1 MSATPPTSS
10 SPLGSSSGW
19 ALDVIIVAPSAK
31 SAATGV
37 AASSDFYV
45 SFPSSLVKSGKS
57 SFSSTAKRISSFIS
71 KKYSNSSLSS
81 SVSEGDREEDLFSQ
95 TITSSSSA
103 STQANNLA
111 PAAITP
117 KGNVQV
123 RINGR
128 YISKLDMICTK
139 NTSSCRF
146 VHGNGLRPSV
156 QTLNMIID
164 GTSDNDQSGETTC
177 TCSEAVKNSEHHL
190 CVKNNKP
197 IGEGQSNGPIMKSG
211 RNLIRYTLV
220 SEKGVAIASTE
231 ANIYLWSALD
241 SVIVSDID
249 GTVTKDNVGGVM
261 DTVVQEKFAH
271 IHSDICK
278 FYQQLTMIS
287 PVEDMNVLNSS
298 NDGEGQVRFMY
309 LSSRPISLVNQ
320 TRKLLVS
327 VSQRCDANECHS
339 LPPGPMM
346 CNVVPLTSVLYSELV
361 SKNVHMFKSDVLAR
375 QVVLPFVAA
384 RGQDWRT
391 VKTAKSARILRA
403 NDVDEIDENI
413 RCSSDSI
420 IQSSTEMPGPIM
432 KDDRLF
438 LAGFGNTMRD
448 AMAYEMAGMDRDDI
462 YIIDTKSRI
471 MCMGEQGRSQNFED
485 FSNSDCIPDTEWISD
500 VVDGVCCLTAGGSQ
514 VVHGDDSSGR
524 KSQDLSHESKSMSP
538 TKNSVRVG
546 FDEPSKDDWGES
558 DSPRK
563 SNKRIANVGSS
574 VTQSIRAF
582 TNKKSFTSFP
592 SFGSSVSST
601 KSSSKK
607 VLYRGYGDPRL
618 LEAVRKRMQ
627 GDYDPFP
634 VPSAS

>member
-1 MSATPPTSS
+1 
-10 SPLGSSSGW
+10 
-19 ALDVIIVAPSAK
+19 VIIVAPSAK
-31 SAATGV
+31 SANTGV
-37 AASSDFYV
+37 AASSDFYA
-45 SFPSSLVKSGKS
+45 SFPSSLVKSKKNS
-57 SFSSTAKRISSFIS
+57 ITSTAKRLTSFMKSS
-71 KKYSNSSLSS
+71 SNVSTAS
-81 SVSEGDREEDLFSQ
+81 SVSEGDGEEDLFSQ
-95 TITSSSSA
+95 TITSSST
-103 STQANNLA
+103 STQTNNVSSA
-111 PAAITP
+111 VVTP

-128 YISKLDMICTK
+128 YISKLDMIFSK

-156 QTLNMIID
+156 ETLNMIID
-164 GTSDNDQSGETTC
+164 GTSDSDQSEETTC

-190 CVKNNKP
+190 CVKNNKSN
-197 IGEGQSNGPIMKSG
+197 GEGQSNVPILKSG

-220 SEKGVAIASTE
+220 SENGVAIASTE

-249 GTVTKDNVGGVM
+249 GTVTKDNVGGVV
-261 DTVVQEKFAH
+261 DTLVQEKFAH
-271 IHSDICK
+271 IHSGICK
-278 FYQQLTMIS
+278 FYQQLTTIS

-298 NDGEGQVRFMY
+298 DDGKGQVRFMY
-309 LSSRPISLVNQ
+309 LSSRPISIVNQ

-327 VSQRCDANECHS
+327 VSQICDANECHN
-339 LPPGPMM
+339 LPPGPVM

-384 RGQDWRT
+384 RGHDWSKI
-391 VKTAKSARILRA
+391 KTAKSARTLRA
-403 NDVDEIDENI
+403 TELHEIDENV
-413 RCSSDSI
+413 RCFSDSANRPF
-420 IQSSTEMPGPIM
+420 TEMSDPTM

-471 MCMGEQGRSQNFED
+471 MCMGEQSRSQSFED
-485 FSNSDCIPDTEWISD
+485 SISSDCIPDTEWISD
-500 VVDGVCCLTAGGSQ
+500 AVNRACCLGQ
-514 VVHGDDSSGR
+514 VVPGDER
-524 KSQDLSHESKSMSP
+524 KSQDLSNGSKVMSP
-538 TKNSVRVG
+538 SNNSVRAV

-563 SNKRIANVGSS
+563 SNKKSAKAGSS

-582 TNKKSFTSFP
+582 TTKKSFAKFP
-592 SFGSSVSST
+592 SFASSSSS

-607 VLYRGYGDPRL
+607 VLYQGYDDPRL

-634 VPSAS
+634 VRTRMSV

>member
-1 MSATPPTSS
+1 
-10 SPLGSSSGW
+10 
-19 ALDVIIVAPSAK
+19 
-31 SAATGV
+31 
-37 AASSDFYV
+37 
-45 SFPSSLVKSGKS
+45 
-57 SFSSTAKRISSFIS
+57 
-71 KKYSNSSLSS
+71 
-81 SVSEGDREEDLFSQ
+81 
-95 TITSSSSA
+95 
-103 STQANNLA
+103 
-111 PAAITP
+111 
-117 KGNVQV
+117 
-123 RINGR
+123 
-128 YISKLDMICTK
+128 
-139 NTSSCRF
+139 
-146 VHGNGLRPSV
+146 
-156 QTLNMIID
+156 
-164 GTSDNDQSGETTC
+164 
-177 TCSEAVKNSEHHL
+177 
-190 CVKNNKP
+190 
-197 IGEGQSNGPIMKSG
+197 
-211 RNLIRYTLV
+211 
-220 SEKGVAIASTE
+220 
-231 ANIYLWSALD
+231 
-241 SVIVSDID
+241 
-249 GTVTKDNVGGVM
+249 
-261 DTVVQEKFAH
+261 
-271 IHSDICK
+271 
-278 FYQQLTMIS
+278 
-287 PVEDMNVLNSS
+287 
-298 NDGEGQVRFMY
+298 
-309 LSSRPISLVNQ
+309 
-320 TRKLLVS
+320 
-327 VSQRCDANECHS
+327 
-339 LPPGPMM
+339 MM

-538 TKNSVRVG
+538 SKNSVRVG